1 MKMDQTSHFKECI
14 AQHIVLNPRHIQ
26 MRDWSAVADYTNVE
40 TPAGWKRVP
49 DDDSEHFERLITED
63 GLSYA
68 FVSLLQV
75 CRRNN
80 IDWIY
85 FTWTAPLTGGLEV
98 FDEHWPDI
106 REQDTRRAA

>member
-1 MKMDQTSHFKECI
+1 MDQTSHFKECI
-14 AQHIVLNPRHIQ
+14 AQHIVLNPQHIQ
-26 MRDWSAVADYTNVE
+26 MRDWGAVGPDYTNLE

-49 DDDSEHFERLITED
+49 DDDSEHFERLIVED

-68 FVSLLQV
+68 FVSLMQV
-75 CRRNN
+75 CRRNG

-106 REQDTRRAA
+106 REQDTRSAA

>member
-1 MKMDQTSHFKECI
+1 LKMDLTSPFKQCI
-14 AQHIVLNPRHIQ
+14 GQHIVLNPQHVQ
-26 MRDWSAVADYTNVE
+26 SRDWACIADYTNLE
-40 TPAGWKRVP
+40 TPAAWKRVP
-49 DDDSEHFERLITED
+49 DDDSEYFERLIKED
-63 GLSYA
+63 GFSYA

-98 FDEHWPDI
+98 FNEHWPDL
-106 REQDTRRAA
+106 RERNTAEVA

>member
-1 MKMDQTSHFKECI
+1 MDRIYPFKDCVGT
-14 AQHIVLNPRHIQ
+14 HIVLNPRHVQ
-26 MRDWSAVADYTNVE
+26 NRDWSAVADYTNLE
-40 TPAGWKRVP
+40 TPSAWKKIP
-49 DDDSEHFERLITED
+49 LEDSCDYFEKLIKED

-85 FTWTAPLTGGLEV
+85 FTWTAPIAGGLEV
-98 FDEHWPDI
+98 FNDDWPNL
-106 REQDTRRAA
+106 RERDKTKAA

>member
-26 MRDWSAVADYTNVE
+26 MRDWGAVGPDYTNLE

-68 FVSLLQV
+68 FVSSATGMPPQQHRLDLLHLD
-75 CRRNN
+75 RSAH
-80 IDWIY
+80 WG
-85 FTWTAPLTGGLEV
+85 TGG
-98 FDEHWPDI
+98 I
-106 REQDTRRAA
+106 R

>member
-1 MKMDQTSHFKECI
+1 MDQTSHFKQCI
-14 AQHIVLNPRHIQ
+14 GQHIVLNPQHVQ
-26 MRDWSAVADYTNVE
+26 SRDWACIADYTNLE
-40 TPAGWKRVP
+40 TPAAWKRVP
-49 DDDSEHFERLITED
+49 DDDSEYFERLIKED
-63 GLSYA
+63 GYSYA

-98 FDEHWPDI
+98 FNEHWPDL
-106 REQDTRRAA
+106 RERNTAKVA

>member
-1 MKMDQTSHFKECI
+1 MKMDQTSPFKQCI
-14 AQHIVLNPRHIQ
+14 GQHIVLNPQHVQ
-26 MRDWSAVADYTNVE
+26 SRDWACIADYTNLE
-40 TPAGWKRVP
+40 TPAAWKRVP
-49 DDDSEHFERLITED
+49 DDDSEYFERLIKED
-63 GLSYA
+63 GFSYA

-98 FDEHWPDI
+98 FNEHWPDL
-106 REQDTRRAA
+106 RERNTTKAA